1 MVPQR
6 TVQFLYHAD
15 DLAYA
20 QKYVQELQ
28 RRNLRIEHVESRRFV
43 ELLEGVFPLSDV
55 GVIAFTSNSIK
66 DGEFLLNASALCNRY
81 RDSWRT
87 TLLIL
92 DSCEVPVPL
101 RWLPRVQADFATFD
115 LSFENLLS
123 FVLGPLPEWLHLY
136 CRPSQMRNPT
146 GAAWWTDDI
155 VVADEYYGHLL
166 KVKRYDTS
174 VLLAG
179 LDEPYHVHLDRRALL
194 VANPGA
200 NEVICARLQDGSIAG
215 LRTVKQVL
223 GKKLKRP
230 HGVFQGNKYSLIA
243 DTDNQRVLWKSGDF
257 NDRQATWSEL
267 SGQEFSFPCG
277 VYGGGDSAWIA
288 DTFNHRILRV
298 ELSEPAYRG
307 YEIGGAS
314 HELTTFSFPVSVCTW
329 NDLLFVSDEQN
340 KRLQV
345 LRFSQEKRG
354 SLLRTCSLAGDFIGS
369 PMGVAVNRSN
379 CVLVADRDRGCCWV
393 IELAACPV
401 I

>member
-1 MVPQR
+1 
-6 TVQFLYHAD
+6 
-15 DLAYA
+15 
-20 QKYVQELQ
+20 
-28 RRNLRIEHVESRRFV
+28 
-43 ELLEGVFPLSDV
+43 
-55 GVIAFTSNSIK
+55 
-66 DGEFLLNASALCNRY
+66 
-81 RDSWRT
+81 
-87 TLLIL
+87 
-92 DSCEVPVPL
+92 
-101 RWLPRVQADFATFD
+101 
-115 LSFENLLS
+115 
-123 FVLGPLPEWLHLY
+123 
-136 CRPSQMRNPT
+136 MRNPT

-200 NEVICARLQDGSIAG
+200 NEIICARLQEGSIASI
-215 LRTVKQVL
+215 RAMKQVH

-230 HGVFQGNKYSLIA
+230 HGIFQGNKYSLIA
-243 DTDNQRVLWKSGDF
+243 DTDNQRVLWKRGDF
-257 NDRQATWSEL
+257 NERHATWYEL
-267 SGQEFSFPCG
+267 SRPEFSFPCG
-277 VYGGGDSAWIA
+277 LYGGGDSAWIA

-298 ELSEPAYRG
+298 ELREFADME
-307 YEIGGAS
+307 YEIGGSS

-345 LRFSQEKRG
+345 LSYSQEKRK
-354 SLLRTCSLAGDFIGS
+354 SSLRTRSLAGDFIGS

-379 CVLVADRDRGCCWV
+379 CALVSDRDRGCCWV
-393 IELAACPV
+393 INLAACPA